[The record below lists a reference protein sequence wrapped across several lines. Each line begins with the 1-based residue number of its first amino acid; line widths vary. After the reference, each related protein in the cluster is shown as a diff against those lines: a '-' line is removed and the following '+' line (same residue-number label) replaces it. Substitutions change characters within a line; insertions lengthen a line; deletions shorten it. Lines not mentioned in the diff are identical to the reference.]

1 MILLSKEQPSE
12 REEKVKEFMEKL
24 RNCIDLKKIFDKYS
38 MICIFCLE
46 NFKSDTD
53 TDIEEL
59 KKDEKKK
66 NMKKKKYPNLI
77 VVINSIK
84 MYPFMEKEK
93 WKMLIMPNEIRY
105 KRR

>member
-66 NMKKKKYPNLI
+66 EY
-77 VVINSIK
+77 
-84 MYPFMEKEK
+84 EKEEISK
-93 WKMLIMPNEIRY
+93 LDCGHKFHKNVSIYGKRKMENAHY
-105 KRR
+105 AK

>member
-38 MICIFCLE
+38 MICIFCLK

-66 NMKKKKYPNLI
+66 RI
-77 VVINSIK
+77 
-84 MYPFMEKEK
+84 
-93 WKMLIMPNEIRY
+93 
-105 KRR
+105 